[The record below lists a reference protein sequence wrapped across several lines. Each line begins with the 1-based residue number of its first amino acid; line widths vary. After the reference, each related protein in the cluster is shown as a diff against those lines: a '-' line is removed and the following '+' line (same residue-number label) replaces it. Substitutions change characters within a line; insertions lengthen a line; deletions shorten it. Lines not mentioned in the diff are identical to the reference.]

1 MKGFI
6 MKKLVFNI
14 GFSVLLYCNSVF
26 AEGETPLIVNDPEL
40 HAGQATVIGKMVD
53 SIKKYEEIISKAQ
66 NQINQLQKV
75 NNMINTTNSLISSS
89 AITLA
94 NPMQVIQNAQYQI
107 ESIKYNYEN
116 LKQSIKNWNA
126 RDLLR
131 NKYLQQ
137 QCPFFDFNKLTN
149 NKIVNLSNLNNAITK
164 TGKQTAQMKDMQNL
178 IQALS
183 NNGYENLQS
192 LAGQLS
198 GRDMGLILCEQLNR
212 YENQTKEQNYSIEE
226 SEAIMNNNWNKV
238 KEIRAKRAIE
248 NIKQKIKT
256 NQQLATKINPLLVR
270 LNDIKEQLG
279 VSDPTANHNKQGIK
293 YCQENKENG
302 TCNPILFKKDR
313 LNNELEQEIQTL
325 TLDLSKAPNKDA
337 QSQAYANFNQ
347 RIRLLTIKYLKEI
360 TNQMLFLNQTMAMQ
374 SSLMASIYQMDY
386 GMLNTNKSIAMTN
399 ARNRDEICKATKC
412 QVFNTTSDIEIDEQ
426 GRPQMF

>member
-1 MKGFI
+1 

-14 GFSVLLYCNSVF
+14 GFSVLLYYNSVF

-66 NQINQLQKV
+66 TQINQLQKV

-116 LKQSIKNWNA
+116 LKQSIENWNA
-126 RDLLR
+126 QNLLR

-137 QCPFFDFNKLTN
+137 QCPWLNVNALTN
-149 NKIVNLSNLNNAITK
+149 DKIVNLKNLNNLITK
-164 TGKQTAQMKDMQNL
+164 NGEQTQTARDVQNL
-178 IQALS
+178 IQSLS
-183 NNGYENLQS
+183 SSGYENMQS

-198 GRDMGLILCEQLNR
+198 GRNMGLILCEELIKD
-212 YENQTKEQNYSIEE
+212 ENQARYNQLSAEASLNILNGNYQAYKMKIFQQDAMKLTER
-226 SEAIMNNNWNKV
+226 IKKQ
-238 KEIRAKRAIE
+238 KEINAKADYLKRRLADI
-248 NIKQKIKT
+248 
-256 NQQLATKINPLLVR
+256 QQ
-270 LNDIKEQLG
+270 QLG
-279 VSDPTANHNKQGIK
+279 VTDPTANHNNQGIQ
-293 YCQENKENG
+293 YCKENKENG
-302 TCNPILFKKDR
+302 TCTPLALEKTR
-313 LNNELEQEIQTL
+313 LDNELEQEIQTL
-325 TLDLSKAPNKDA
+325 TLDLSNAPNKDA

-374 SSLMASIYQMDY
+374 SEIIADIYKTDY
-386 GMLNTNKSIAMTN
+386 GFNTNLKGTKSTQYQTREQILGKVKTNQFGFPEIAP
-399 ARNRDEICKATKC
+399 D
-412 QVFNTTSDIEIDEQ
+412 
-426 GRPQMF
+426 

>member
-1 MKGFI
+1 
-6 MKKLVFNI
+6 
-14 GFSVLLYCNSVF
+14 
-26 AEGETPLIVNDPEL
+26 
-40 HAGQATVIGKMVD
+40 
-53 SIKKYEEIISKAQ
+53 
-66 NQINQLQKV
+66 
-75 NNMINTTNSLISSS
+75 
-89 AITLA
+89 
-94 NPMQVIQNAQYQI
+94 I

-279 VSDPTANHNKQGIK
+279 VSDP
-293 YCQENKENG
+293 
-302 TCNPILFKKDR
+302 
-313 LNNELEQEIQTL
+313 
-325 TLDLSKAPNKDA
+325 
-337 QSQAYANFNQ
+337 
-347 RIRLLTIKYLKEI
+347 
-360 TNQMLFLNQTMAMQ
+360 
-374 SSLMASIYQMDY
+374 
-386 GMLNTNKSIAMTN
+386 
-399 ARNRDEICKATKC
+399 
-412 QVFNTTSDIEIDEQ
+412 
-426 GRPQMF
+426 

>member
-1 MKGFI
+1 
-6 MKKLVFNI
+6 MKKSI
-14 GFSVLLYCNSVF
+14 FSALFSALLCCKSVF
-26 AEGETPLIVNDPEL
+26 AEGETPLIVNDPET
-40 HAGQATVIGKMVD
+40 HISQATIIGKMVD
-53 SIKKYEEIISKAQ
+53 SIKRYEEIISKAQ
-66 NQINQLQKV
+66 AQVNQLQKV

-116 LKQSIKNWNA
+116 LKQSIENWNA

-137 QCPFFDFNKLTN
+137 QCSFFDFNKLTN

-164 TGKQTAQMKDMQNL
+164 TGKQTAQVKDMQNL

-183 NNGYENLQS
+183 KNGYENLQS

-198 GRDMGLILCEQLNR
+198 GRDMGLILCEELIKD
-212 YENQTKEQNYSIEE
+212 ENQAKHNQLSAEASLNILNGNYQAYKMKIFQQDAMKLTER
-226 SEAIMNNNWNKV
+226 IKKQ
-238 KEIRAKRAIE
+238 KEINAKANYLKHRLADI
-248 NIKQKIKT
+248 
-256 NQQLATKINPLLVR
+256 QQ
-270 LNDIKEQLG
+270 QLG
-279 VSDPTANHNKQGIK
+279 VTDPTANHNKQGIH
-293 YCQENKENG
+293 YCKENKENG
-302 TCNPILFKKDR
+302 TCTPLALEKTR
-313 LNNELEQEIQTL
+313 LDNELDQEIQTL
-325 TLDLSKAPNKDA
+325 TLDLSNAPNKDA

-374 SSLMASIYQMDY
+374 SEIIADTYKTDY
-386 GMLNTNKSIAMTN
+386 GFNTNLKGTKSTQYQT
-399 ARNRDEICKATKC
+399 R
-412 QVFNTTSDIEIDEQ
+412 EQ
-426 GRPQMF
+426 ILGKVKINQFGFPETAPD

>member
-1 MKGFI
+1 

-66 NQINQLQKV
+66 AQINQLQKV

-116 LKQSIKNWNA
+116 LKQSIENWNA

-149 NKIVNLSNLNNAITK
+149 NKIVTLSNLNNAITK
-164 TGKQTAQMKDMQNL
+164 TGKQTAQVKDMQNL

-198 GRDMGLILCEQLNR
+198 GRNMGLILCEELIKD
-212 YENQTKEQNYSIEE
+212 ENQARYNQLSAEASLDILNGNYQAYKMKIFQQDAMKLTER
-226 SEAIMNNNWNKV
+226 IKKQ
-238 KEIRAKRAIE
+238 KEINAKADYLKHRLADI
-248 NIKQKIKT
+248 
-256 NQQLATKINPLLVR
+256 QQ
-270 LNDIKEQLG
+270 QLG

-302 TCNPILFKKDR
+302 TCNPILFEKDR

-325 TLDLSKAPNKDA
+325 TLDLSNAPNKDA

-374 SSLMASIYQMDY
+374 SEIIADIYKTDY
-386 GMLNTNKSIAMTN
+386 GFNTNLKGPKSTQYQTREQILGKVKTN
-399 ARNRDEICKATKC
+399 QFGFPETAPD
-412 QVFNTTSDIEIDEQ
+412 
-426 GRPQMF
+426 

>member
-1 MKGFI
+1 MKGSI

-14 GFSVLLYCNSVF
+14 GFSVFLYCNSVF

-66 NQINQLQKV
+66 TQINQLKKV

-107 ESIKYNYEN
+107 ESIRYNYEN
-116 LKQSIKNWNA
+116 LKQSIENWNA
-126 RDLLR
+126 QNLLR

-137 QCPFFDFNKLTN
+137 QCPWLNVNALTN
-149 NKIVNLSNLNNAITK
+149 NKIVNLKNLNNLITK
-164 TGKQTAQMKDMQNL
+164 NGEQTQTARDVQNL
-178 IQALS
+178 IQS
-183 NNGYENLQS
+183 ISSSGYGNMQS

-198 GRDMGLILCEQLNR
+198 GRAWGEMLCER
-212 YENQTKEQNYSIEE
+212 VTDSNYE
-226 SEAIMNNNWNKV
+226 SEQALLATGNNS
-238 KEIRAKRAIE
+238 E
-248 NIKQKIKT
+248 KQKRRFLLKIK
-256 NQQLATKINPLLVR
+256 KKV
-270 LNDIKEQLG
+270 NDEKKLRDKVAPFYSRVIMLKKSMEDMQLG
-279 VSDPTANHNKQGIK
+279 VTDPTANHNKQGIQ
-293 YCQENKENG
+293 YCEENKETG
-302 TCNPILFKKDR
+302 KCSPILLNKDR
-313 LNNELEQEIQTL
+313 LDNELEQEIQTL

-347 RIRLLTIKYLKEI
+347 RVRLLTVKYLKEI

-374 SSLMASIYQMDY
+374 SEIMADDY
-386 GMLNTNKSIAMTN
+386 FKQNNNGFGKKENH
-399 ARNRDEICKATKC
+399 
-412 QVFNTTSDIEIDEQ
+412 IDEQ
-426 GRPQMF
+426 LTQKRLNERERARRYFQNPNVKFDQFGFPIFKIWE

>member
-1 MKGFI
+1 

-14 GFSVLLYCNSVF
+14 GFSVLLYYNSVF

-66 NQINQLQKV
+66 AQINQLQKV
-75 NNMINTTNSLISSS
+75 NNMINTTNSLISGS

-116 LKQSIKNWNA
+116 LKQSIENWNA

-149 NKIVNLSNLNNAITK
+149 NEIVNLSNLNNAITK
-164 TGKQTAQMKDMQNL
+164 TGKQTAQVKDMQNL

-198 GRDMGLILCEQLNR
+198 GRDMGLILCEQLIKD
-212 YENQTKEQNYSIEE
+212 ENQARYNQLSAEASFDILNGNYQAYKMKIFQQDAMKLTER
-226 SEAIMNNNWNKV
+226 IKKQ
-238 KEIRAKRAIE
+238 KEINAKADYLKHRLTDI
-248 NIKQKIKT
+248 
-256 NQQLATKINPLLVR
+256 QQ
-270 LNDIKEQLG
+270 QLG
-279 VSDPTANHNKQGIK
+279 VTDSTANHNKQGIH
-293 YCQENKENG
+293 YCKENKENG
-302 TCNPILFKKDR
+302 TCTPLALEKTR
-313 LNNELEQEIQTL
+313 LDNELDLEIQTL
-325 TLDLSKAPNKDA
+325 TQDLSKAPNKDA

-374 SSLMASIYQMDY
+374 SEIIADIYKTDY
-386 GMLNTNKSIAMTN
+386 GFNTNLKGAKSTQYQTREQILGKVKTNQFGFPEIAPN
-399 ARNRDEICKATKC
+399 
-412 QVFNTTSDIEIDEQ
+412 
-426 GRPQMF
+426 

>member
-14 GFSVLLYCNSVF
+14 SFSVLLYCNSVF

-66 NQINQLQKV
+66 AQINQLQKV

-116 LKQSIKNWNA
+116 LKQNIENWNA

-149 NKIVNLSNLNNAITK
+149 SKIVNLSNLNNAITK
-164 TGKQTAQMKDMQNL
+164 TGKQTAQVKDMQNL

-198 GRDMGLILCEQLNR
+198 GRDMGLILCEELIKD
-212 YENQTKEQNYSIEE
+212 ENQARYNQLSAEASLNILNGNYQAYKMKIFQQD
-226 SEAIMNNNWNKV
+226 AIKLTERIKKQ
-238 KEIRAKRAIE
+238 KEINVKADYLKHRLADI
-248 NIKQKIKT
+248 
-256 NQQLATKINPLLVR
+256 QQ
-270 LNDIKEQLG
+270 QLG
-279 VSDPTANHNKQGIK
+279 VTDPTANHNKQGIK

-302 TCNPILFKKDR
+302 TCTPLALEKTR
-313 LNNELEQEIQTL
+313 LDNELDLEIQTL
-325 TLDLSKAPNKDA
+325 TLDLSNAPNKDA

-374 SSLMASIYQMDY
+374 SEIIADIYKTDY
-386 GMLNTNKSIAMTN
+386 GFNTNLNGTKSTKYQTREQILGKVKTNQFGFPEIAP
-399 ARNRDEICKATKC
+399 D
-412 QVFNTTSDIEIDEQ
+412 
-426 GRPQMF
+426 